1 MPAAV
6 ALVSVT
12 TVALIG
18 VGVGSFESAKAHQS
32 GVAAFRINAAT
43 YAERLR
49 AVFQSYGTGLEMA
62 AGSVNTRGFS
72 AASLRTGIRYACPAL
87 SVCDT
92 HAHDAFG
99 SSASERRCICLT
111 LRPPLQFADR
121 RPGRHA

>member
-18 VGVGSFESAKAHQS
+18 VGIGSFESAKAHQS
-32 GVAAFRINAAT
+32 SVAAFRVNAAT

-62 AGSVNTRGFS
+62 ASSVNTRGFS
-72 AASLRTGIRYACPAL
+72 AASLRTGIGYAPLMVSCAM
-87 SVCDT
+87 
-92 HAHDAFG
+92 
-99 SSASERRCICLT
+99 LT
-111 LRPPLQFADR
+111 RPMPQR
-121 RPGRHA
+121 IGTQSH